1 MDPLI
6 IEESIKTPTISFDSG
21 SGILEIK
28 GKSIPENSLEFY
40 KPIFDWLDKYAT
52 SPAQSTEFR
61 VQLEYFNTSS
71 SKCLL
76 DLFRKLEAT
85 SNAGKSKVKVSWF
98 YEADD
103 EDMMEAGD
111 DYQALVKIP
120 FELIKVEG

>member
-40 KPIFDWLDKYAT
+40 KPVFDWLDKYAS
-52 SPAQSTEFR
+52 SPAQNTEFR

-76 DLFRKLEAT
+76 DLFRKLESTA
-85 SNAGKSKVKVSWF
+85 NAGKSKVKVSWF

-120 FELIKVEG
+120 FELIKVD